1 MGKTVK
7 EVLSSLSSKKKNRKE
22 KGRGSRKYGRHKSH
36 CMKYR
41 AEGRREKNKAR
52 KQKKIQKML
61 AKKKARQQKK
71 V

>member
-22 KGRGSRKYGRHKSH
+22 KGRGTRKYGRHKTH
-36 CMKYR
+36 CLRYR

-52 KQKKIQKML
+52 KQRKIQKML
-61 AKKKARQQKK
+61 AKKKSKLQRA
-71 V
+71 